1 MYRSRSVV
9 FPSSLLLTFYLRL
22 SIFIRLLMLIL
33 PLTRVVPHPFVMRLC
48 HSLME
53 LIMFRLARY
62 VKPVVFQLSLKSS
75 IVLFAPI
82 FSTTSLIF
90 PPYMTF
96 VYECYMIFLLVSPIS
111 LKSIHIQFFYKI
123 STLALQKPTF
133 LF

>member
-22 SIFIRLLMLIL
+22 SIFIKLLMLIL
-33 PLTRVVPHPFVMRLC
+33 PLTRVVPHPLVMRLC
-48 HSLME
+48 HSLIE

-96 VYECYMIFLLVSPIS
+96 VYKCYMIFLLISPVS
-111 LKSIHIQFFYKI
+111 LKSIHIQFFIK
-123 STLALQKPTF
+123 SLL
-133 LF
+133 